1 MKLHYGTLSS
11 SSRRVLITAKRLGI
25 ELELNALDLRN
36 AHDRQALAKL
46 NPNNKVP
53 VFIDG
58 DFVLWE
64 SIAIMQY
71 LCDRTAGQTLYPSER
86 RARAEINRWLSWAQ
100 AHWAP
105 AIGAISWENVWK
117 RLALGAG
124 PDPDQLKRQESFFTQ
139 FAAVLDGQL
148 AGRTWLA
155 GEALSLAD
163 IAVGT
168 PLMMTALARLPL
180 QPYANIRSWFA
191 RVQAL
196 PEWQATE
203 PAQLAMLEAQ
213 FLGPAATEKLAAT
226 SPRPE
231 A

>member
-36 AHDRQALAKL
+36 AHDRQALIKL

-53 VFIDG
+53 VFVDG

-71 LCDRTAGQTLYPSER
+71 LCDRTPGQTLYPSEP
-86 RARAEINRWLSWAQ
+86 RARAEVNRWLSWAQ

-105 AIGAISWENVWK
+105 TVGAISWEHVWK
-117 RLALGAG
+117 KLALGAG
-124 PDPDQLKRQESFFTQ
+124 PDADQLKRQESFFHQ
-139 FAAVLDGQL
+139 FAAVLDGHL
-148 AGRTWLA
+148 AQRTWLA
-155 GEALSLAD
+155 GEALTLAD
-163 IAVGT
+163 IAVAT
-168 PLMMTALARLPL
+168 PLQMIKLARLPV
-180 QPYANIRSWFA
+180 QQYANIQAWFA
-191 RVQAL
+191 RVAAL
-196 PEWQATE
+196 PEWLATE
-203 PAQLAMLEAQ
+203 PRQMAMLEAQ
-213 FLGPAATEKLAAT
+213 FLGPAATENFAAPG
-226 SPRPE
+226 PRPE